1 MSGDNRELDE
11 RVWQTWLDKK
21 GREDREFFVKVKV
34 GGAVSL
40 VLIVGF
46 LLWRIF

>member
-1 MSGDNRELDE
+1 MSNDNRELDE
-11 RVWQTWLDKK
+11 QVWQGWLDKNAK
-21 GREDREFFVKVKV
+21 QDREFFLKVKI

-40 VLIVGF
+40 VLATGL